1 MEEEE
6 EEEEKSLG
14 SPTTNDDFG
23 GRNPSSEVAG
33 TSCPAAELVGIPAMS
48 ATAELSF
55 RGETIYAPLVSSLNY
70 RKKHKKL
77 NNNNNN

>member
-48 ATAELSF
+48 ATAGIEFSRGNDLCSSCIISELQ
-55 RGETIYAPLVSSLNY
+55 
-70 RKKHKKL
+70 KKT
-77 NNNNNN
+77 